1 MPCLFPIKSWE
12 IHQWVLQERQIVQ
25 YKFNS
30 ESHSVISNSLQPH
43 GLIQQSM
50 EFSRP
55 GYWSGQ
61 PLPSPGIF
69 PTQGSNS
76 GLPHCRQIYL
86 PDEPQGKPK
95 NTGVGSLSLLQRIF
109 PTLESNSGFLNRRQ
123 IFYQLSYISLMEN
136 GKNKELKLS
145 WMSLLKCKQVPGT
158 TEPGLIK

>member
-1 MPCLFPIKSWE
+1 MPCLFPVKSWE
-12 IHQWVLQERQIVQ
+12 IHYSVFRHSVFRHIQCTRQIVQ

-109 PTLESNSGFLNRRQ
+109 PTRESNSGFLNRRQ

-136 GKNKELKLS
+136 GKIRN
-145 WMSLLKCKQVPGT
+145 
-158 TEPGLIK
+158 